1 MEKFQIGDL
10 VESVLLGDGYGIVL
24 DVRKTIT
31 KIMKMPVYEYKV
43 QWQSRPHRRGF
54 CEWHQACVMA
64 LKARAQKNE
73 KYI

>member
-24 DVRKTIT
+24 DVRETIT

-43 QWQSRPHRRGF
+43 QWQSRPHRRG
-54 CEWHQACVMA
+54 V
-64 LKARAQKNE
+64 L
-73 KYI
+73 